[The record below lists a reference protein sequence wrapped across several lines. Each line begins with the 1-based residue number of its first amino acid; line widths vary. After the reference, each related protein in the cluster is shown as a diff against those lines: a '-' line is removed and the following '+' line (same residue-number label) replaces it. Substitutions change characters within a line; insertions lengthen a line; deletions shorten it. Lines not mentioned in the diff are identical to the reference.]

1 MTARDDSME
10 ELKILVVDDEEHTRL
25 GYCEILKMGG
35 HEVDMA
41 VDGMDGLEMSG
52 QKDYDLII
60 TDLRMP
66 RMNGIEFIEK
76 LNEKGNN
83 SKKIVITAF
92 GSYQSYKD
100 TADKGTCVYLNKPVR
115 ALDLQEAIYEAFKS

>member
-1 MTARDDSME
+1 MID

-41 VDGMDGLEMSG
+41 ENGLDGLHKSKE
-52 QKDYDLII
+52 KDYDLII

-66 RMNGIEFIEK
+66 KMNGIEFIEK
-76 LNEKGNN
+76 LEENN
-83 SKKIVITAF
+83 NQSKKIVITAF

-100 TADKGTCVYLNKPVR
+100 TTDKGACVYLNKPVR
-115 ALDLQEAIYEAFKS
+115 ALDLQDAIYSIFSKD